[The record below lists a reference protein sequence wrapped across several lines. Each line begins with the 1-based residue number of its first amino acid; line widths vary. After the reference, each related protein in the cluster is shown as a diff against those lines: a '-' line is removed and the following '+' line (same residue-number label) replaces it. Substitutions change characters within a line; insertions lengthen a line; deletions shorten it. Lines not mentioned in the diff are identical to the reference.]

1 MACSSAS
8 VSLSG
13 WNSGNEIVAIV
24 HDVSVSGSEKNTALN
39 GSSE

>member
-13 WNSGNEIVAIV
+13 WNSGSEIVVPV
-24 HDVSVSGSEKNTALN
+24 HDVSESGSEKNIALN